1 MSRDVATIAIYPE
14 EGKSH
19 SSAHDLSAL
28 AAYTQSLLH
37 ALPEEARKQH
47 VVLTNL
53 KTPSP
58 HVFLDQQIEI
68 HEVWKK
74 GTLTY
79 FFHILRRLRTISSL
93 RIVHLQHEF
102 NQFGGTATLPFIPLM
117 LGIIRFF
124 MRCKV
129 VVTLHEVFGKDLL
142 DPALAGNYC
151 LPIPVALARPL
162 FKLYYRILSCVTDE
176 FIVQHPRIEQVLR
189 EEMGVK
195 TPSTILPIGTETHV
209 VPADRENAWVK
220 YGIPPGRKLLMFFG
234 TLDWRKGLDV
244 LLDAFEQL
252 PSGEYFLL
260 IGGGQPVRIQHRP
273 EYITW
278 HAKLMERVKANPAIR
293 HIGFV
298 PDDDLPLLFAAADL
312 VVLPY
317 VVPQI
322 MSAVINHA
330 ASYERPFIGSDAFNG
345 QVDPVALF
353 QATPDDLTRKIQW
366 AFAEGKNRLI
376 AYSLRYKTDHAWER
390 GARIMLGAYA
400 RALGKTDAETDRDD
414 LTALDK

>member
-1 MSRDVATIAIYPE
+1 MSRISATIAIYPE

-19 SSAHDLSAL
+19 SSAKDLSAL

-37 ALPEEARKQH
+37 ALPEDARKQH

-53 KTPSP
+53 KTTSP
-58 HVFLDQQIEI
+58 RIFFDEDIEI
-68 HEVWKK
+68 CEVWRK

-79 FFHILRRLRTISSL
+79 FLQILRGLRKYPSL
-93 RIVHLQHEF
+93 RLVHLQHEF
-102 NQFGGTATLPFIPLM
+102 NQFGGTVTLPFIPLM

-124 MRCKV
+124 MRRKV

-142 DPALAGNYC
+142 NPALAGNYC

-209 VPADRENAWVK
+209 VPADREKARVK
-220 YGIPPGRKLLMFFG
+220 YGIPPGQKLLMFFG

-244 LLDAFEQL
+244 LLDAFERL

-260 IGGGQPVRIQHRP
+260 IGGGRPVRIQHRP
-273 EYITW
+273 EYIAW
-278 HAKLMERVKANPAIR
+278 HAKLIERMEANPAVR

-330 ASYERPFIGSDAFNG
+330 ASHERPFIGSDAFGG

-353 QATPDDLTRKIQW
+353 QATPDDLAHKIQW
-366 AFAEGKNRLI
+366 AFAEGKEALI
-376 AYSLRYKTDHAWER
+376 AYSLRYKTENAWER
-390 GARIMLGAYA
+390 GARTMLGTYA
-400 RALGKTDAETDRDD
+400 RALDKTGTQTDGNG